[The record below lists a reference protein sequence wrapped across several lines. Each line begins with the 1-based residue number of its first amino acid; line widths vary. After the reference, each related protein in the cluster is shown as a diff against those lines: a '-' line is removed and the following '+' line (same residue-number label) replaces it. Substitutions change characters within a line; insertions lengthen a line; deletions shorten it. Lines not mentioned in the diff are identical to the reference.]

1 MATKSDYYALLEVA
15 KEATPEE
22 IKKAYRKLAMKH
34 HPDRNQGDKTAEEKF
49 KQVSEAYAVLSDPEK
64 RKKYDTYGSAD
75 AFSQNVSS
83 DDIFKDFNL
92 DDILSQFGMRSNG
105 WGNFKGRRAAGGAGG
120 NPGGGGGGSVFD
132 DLFGGATATRDR
144 VPRKGQDAE
153 MPLTIPFHDAMFGG
167 ERPIALQIDG
177 EERRLTVRVP
187 AGIVTGKKLRVK
199 GEGHK
204 APGGRGDLH
213 LLVTVEEDPR
223 FERKGDDLHT
233 TAHVLP
239 STLLLGGSAD
249 VETLHGRKR
258 IKVSGGAPSGTQVR
272 VRGQGAPVL
281 GKAGTHGDLYVRLE
295 VQFEAP
301 LTDEQRVAVEHLR
314 ELGL

>member
-1 MATKSDYYALLEVA
+1 MATKTDYYALLGIPR
-15 KEATPEE
+15 EATPDE
-22 IKKAYRKLAMKH
+22 IKKAYRKLAMQY
-34 HPDRNQGDKTAEEKF
+34 HPDRNQGDKGAEEKF
-49 KQVSEAYAVLSDPEK
+49 KQMSEAYAVLSDAEK
-64 RKKYDTYGSAD
+64 RKKYDAYGSAD
-75 AFSQNVSS
+75 AFSQNVST

-92 DDILSQFGMRSNG
+92 DDILSQFGMRSSG
-105 WGNFKGRRAAGGAGG
+105 WGNFKTRRTAATP
-120 NPGGGGGGSVFD
+120 NHGGGSVFD
-132 DLFGGATATRDR
+132 DLFSGGATATRER
-144 VPRKGQDAE
+144 APKKGQDAE
-153 MPLTIPFHDAMFGG
+153 LPLTIPFLDAMFGG
-167 ERPIALQIDG
+167 ERPIALHMDG

-187 AGIVTGKKLRVK
+187 AGIATGKKLRVK

-233 TAHVLP
+233 TAHIPP

-281 GKAGTHGDLYVRLE
+281 GKADTRGDLYVRLE
-295 VQFEAP
+295 VQVEMP
-301 LTDEQRVAVEHLR
+301 LTDEQRAAVEHLR
-314 ELGL
+314 EVGL

>member
-1 MATKSDYYALLEVA
+1 MKSDYYALLGIA
-15 KEATPEE
+15 KDATPDEV
-22 IKKAYRKLAMKH
+22 KKAYRKLAMQH

-49 KQVSEAYAVLSDPEK
+49 KQVSEAYAVLSDPDK
-64 RKKYDTYGSAD
+64 RKKYDAYGSAD
-75 AFSQNVSS
+75 AFSQNVST

-92 DDILSQFGMRSNG
+92 DDILSQFGMRSSG
-105 WGNFKGRRAAGGAGG
+105 WGNFKTRRAGGAPGAGGG
-120 NPGGGGGGSVFD
+120 NGNGSVFD
-132 DLFGGATATRDR
+132 DLFGGGQTATRER
-144 VPRKGQDAE
+144 TPRKGQDAE
-153 MPLTIPFHDAMFGG
+153 LPLTIPFHDAMFGG

-187 AGIVTGKKLRVK
+187 AGISTGKKLRVK

-204 APGGRGDLH
+204 GAGGRGDLH

-249 VETLHGRKR
+249 VDTLHGRKR
-258 IKVSGGAPSGTQVR
+258 IKVTGGVASGTQVR

-281 GKAGTHGDLYVRLE
+281 GKADARGDLYVRLE
-295 VQFEAP
+295 VHFEGP
-301 LTDEQRVAVEHLR
+301 LTDEQTAAIERLR
-314 ELGL
+314 DVGL

>member
-1 MATKSDYYALLEVA
+1 MATKTDYYALLGIT
-15 KEATPEE
+15 KEATPDE
-22 IKKAYRKLAMKH
+22 IKKAYRKLAMQY
-34 HPDRNQGDKTAEEKF
+34 HPDRNQGDKSAEEKF
-49 KQVSEAYAVLSDPEK
+49 KQMSEAYAVLSDVDK
-64 RKKYDTYGSAD
+64 RKKYDTFGSAD
-75 AFSQNVSS
+75 AFSQNVST

-92 DDILSQFGMRSNG
+92 DDILSQFGMRNSG
-105 WGNFKGRRAAGGAGG
+105 WGNFKGRRPAAGQPQA
-120 NPGGGGGGSVFD
+120 GGSVFD
-132 DLFGGATATRDR
+132 DLFGNVGGTVRDR
-144 VPRKGQDAE
+144 VPKKGQDAE
-153 MPLTIPFHDAMFGG
+153 LPLTVPFHDAMFGV
-167 ERPIALQIDG
+167 ERPIVLQIDG
-177 EERRLTVRVP
+177 EERRLTVRIP
-187 AGIVTGKKLRVK
+187 PGIATGKKLRVK

-233 TAHVLP
+233 TAHVTA
-239 STLLLGGSAD
+239 STLILGGSAD

-295 VQFEAP
+295 VHLDGP
-301 LTDEQRVAVEHLR
+301 LTDEQRAAVERLR
-314 ELGL
+314 EVGL